1 MLDMTILFSNSSP
14 KSPKKRHFWFQ
25 ILAFLFFHEISQLD
39 KFEGADFNYGNSIFK
54 FQSKNN
60 QIKHFWS
67 QIYRFTKSR
76 ALISNISVVFQSC
89 AQNTQEGVCGPR
101 FEDFHFCT
109 KLCFQKHN
117 NSFFKFLHKNKQI
130 KHFDPKLRHFI
141 IALNFAIRKT

>member
-1 MLDMTILFSNSSP
+1 MHRFGARTWSFTKSGLCTKIQWFKISISTNLRVLMLDMTILFSNSSP

-76 ALISNISVVFQSC
+76 AFISNISVVFQSC
-89 AQNTQEGVCGPR
+89 AQNTQRRRLWSEIWG
-101 FEDFHFCT
+101 F
-109 KLCFQKHN
+109 
-117 NSFFKFLHKNKQI
+117 SFLHKT
-130 KHFDPKLRHFI
+130 L
-141 IALNFAIRKT
+141 LLET